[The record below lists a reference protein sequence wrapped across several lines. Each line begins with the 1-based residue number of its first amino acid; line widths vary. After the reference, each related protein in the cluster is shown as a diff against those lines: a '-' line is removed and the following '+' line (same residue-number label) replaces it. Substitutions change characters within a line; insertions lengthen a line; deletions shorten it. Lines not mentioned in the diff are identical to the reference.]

1 MDTKTLDWLN
11 VLLVD
16 DSSAILNYVE
26 KVLNDSY
33 QISNVYCASS
43 ASEAMQI
50 LRQPSNNINLLFLD
64 LNMPNI
70 DGIQFL
76 DNICQLKYSGY
87 VVIMSG
93 VSTRIIS
100 SVELLT
106 KEYGLNY
113 IGTLLKPIHESD
125 FKNIIEK
132 IGGSRNKDK
141 QSESLRT
148 YEIVRAI
155 KNNDIE
161 VLYQPQIELNSRKL
175 IGVEALCR
183 MNHPRL
189 GLISPDRFIEKAE
202 QSELIIHITHAVL
215 KRSCSDWNKWR
226 RMGLEIKLSVNASPM
241 SLQQPEFA
249 DMIFSLL
256 EQYSI
261 PEQMFCIEVTEGVV
275 AENKTQELMNL
286 NRLNM
291 RGVAIA
297 LDDFGK
303 ENATVERLQKLPLTY
318 LKLDKSYFI
327 DNRETIGQISI
338 IKTSLS
344 LASQLH
350 IKTIAEGIED
360 ADILNLVTE
369 LGCDYAQG
377 FYISRPIPA
386 KEVLAWSRYW
396 NDLT

>member
-1 MDTKTLDWLN
+1 MDSKTLNWLN

-16 DSSAILNYVE
+16 DSIAILKYVE
-26 KVLNDSY
+26 KVLEEKY
-33 QISNVYCASS
+33 QISNIFSASS
-43 ASEAMQI
+43 AAEAIQI
-50 LRQPSNNINLLFLD
+50 LRQSNNINLLLLD

-70 DGIQFL
+70 DGIQL
-76 DNICQLKYSGY
+76 LNQISQLKYNGY

-106 KEYGLNY
+106 KQYGLNY

-125 FKNIIEK
+125 FDSIIDK
-132 IGGSRNKDK
+132 IGTSRKKCDLT
-141 QSESLRT
+141 ESLRT

-161 VLYQPQIELNSRKL
+161 VLYQPQIELTSRTF

-189 GLISPDRFIEKAE
+189 GMVSPDRFIDKAE
-202 QSELIIHITHAVL
+202 ESELITHITHAVL
-215 KRSCSDWNKWR
+215 KRSFMDWKKWQK
-226 RMGLEIKLSVNASPM
+226 MGLEIKLSVNSSPI

-256 EQYSI
+256 ELYSM
-261 PEQMFCIEVTEGVV
+261 PAEMLCIEVTEGVV
-275 AENKTQELMNL
+275 AENQSQELMNL

-318 LKLDKSYFI
+318 LKIDKSYFI
-327 DNRETIGQISI
+327 DNRDTIGQISI
-338 IKTSLS
+338 INTCLS
-344 LASQLH
+344 LANQLH

-360 ADILNLVTE
+360 SEILNLVTE

-377 FYISRPIPA
+377 YHISRPIPA
-386 KEVLAWSRYW
+386 KKILAWTRNW